1 MHICADTAHRALNAQ
16 LQIQLTN
23 MMTIATSRTSSVAC
37 SKSLVGPL
45 QPLQPEKDD
54 VDKLVIPRVPEE
66 LDSDD
71 YQLARF
77 WTQIGWNNHK
87 KHQVNQGLNV
97 KSLGFMCDA
106 DGDLVSKEHLA
117 TMTKHAK
124 QLWTTC
130 YHLRMDPPSWTKK
143 TEDVSMYFLRNMR
156 ISFPKFALCEE
167 NWKAEA
173 FAVIRYP
180 DWASDVRGSGTLTRE
195 RLFYSSFQSYIIY
208 AHFSRETTIKGKAKK
223 RRQ

>member
-1 MHICADTAHRALNAQ
+1 MHICANSCHRALNSQ

-23 MMTIATSRTSSVAC
+23 MTTIATSRTPSSVR

-54 VDKLVIPRVPEE
+54 VDKLVIPCVPDE
-66 LDSDD
+66 LDPDD
-71 YQLARF
+71 YESARF

-87 KHQVNQGLNV
+87 KHQVNQGLYV

-106 DGDLVSKEHLA
+106 DGDPVSKEHLT
-117 TMTKHAK
+117 TMTKRAK

-130 YHLRMDPPSWTKK
+130 YHLHMDPPSWTKK
-143 TEDVSMYFLRNMR
+143 TEDVSNYFSRNMR
-156 ISFPKFALCEE
+156 ISFPKFALCEG

-180 DWASDVRGSGTLTRE
+180 DWASDVRGSGTLIRE
-195 RLFYSSFQSYIIY
+195 LLFYSNFYSYIRY
-208 AHFSRETTIKGKAKK
+208 VHSSRETTVKGQAKK
-223 RRQ
+223 